1 MAAIS
6 AEEKEEPPEVAKKKE
21 LIVPAPCVTWPS
33 AVAERYEPLEKL
45 GEGMFGDVYKAWD
58 RVGRRLVAVKRLS
71 GRTDERFVETSLRY
85 FAREAMSLAS
95 CRGHPSVVKL
105 VATHADS
112 ARSDGDC
119 FLVTKYAGPLNLRQ
133 YTRLRSAEGR
143 PFQEAEVR
151 DAMRQLLSGAR
162 RVHGTGVLH
171 RDMVPENVIV
181 DGRRDGKKVVY
192 RICDFGM
199 SEPAARPGRDGSA
212 LLASPSPYRAPEIF
226 LGSQDY
232 DDRVDTWG
240 LGCIMAELIA
250 GSGEPFFGADLDAKV
265 FEKMQRAVGTQGIV
279 EWPGLQ
285 KLANRDLV
293 AELRE
298 TGCATYTG
306 CLREMFPEEALSE
319 AGFEVLSG
327 LLDANPERRLTA
339 KAALRKP
346 WFRRFSLAGFCF
358 VP

>member
-1 MAAIS
+1 MMKS
-6 AEEKEEPPEVAKKKE
+6 G
-21 LIVPAPCVTWPS
+21 T
-33 AVAERYEPLEKL
+33 
-45 GEGMFGDVYKAWD
+45 
-58 RVGRRLVAVKRLS
+58 RVFS
-71 GRTDERFVETSLRY
+71 D
-85 FAREAMSLAS
+85 LAS
-95 CRGHPSVVKL
+95 PL
-105 VATHADS
+105 
-112 ARSDGDC
+112 

-133 YTRLRSAEGR
+133 YMRLRSAQGR

-162 RVHGTGVLH
+162 RVHGAGVLH

-192 RICDFGM
+192 RICGFGV
-199 SEPAARPGRDGSA
+199 SEPAARPSRDGSA
-212 LLASPSPYRAPEIF
+212 PLASPSPYRAPEIF

-306 CLREMFPEEALSE
+306 CLREVFPEEVLSE

-346 WFRRFSLAGFCF
+346 WFRRFSFGGCCF

>member
-1 MAAIS
+1 MAAVVS
-6 AEEKEEPPEVAKKKE
+6 AEEKEPPEAAMKKE
-21 LIVPAPCVTWPS
+21 LGPAPCGSCITLPP

-58 RVGRRLVAVKRLS
+58 RVGRRLVAIKRLS
-71 GRTDERFVETSLRY
+71 GRTDDRFVETSLRY
-85 FAREAMSLAS
+85 FAREGMSSA
-95 CRGHPSVVKL
+95 PAA
-105 VATHADS
+105 ATPR

-119 FLVTKYAGPLNLRQ
+119 FVVTMYAGPLNLRQ
-133 YTRLRSAEGR
+133 YMRLRSVHGR
-143 PFQEAEVR
+143 PFHEAEVR

-162 RVHGTGVLH
+162 RVHDAGVLH

-181 DGRRDGKKVVY
+181 DEKRDGKKVIY
-192 RICDFGM
+192 RICGFGV
-199 SEPAARPGRDGSA
+199 SERAARLDRDGSA
-212 LLASPSPYRAPEIF
+212 PLASPSPYRAPEIF

-232 DDRVDTWG
+232 DGRVDTWG

-250 GSGEPFFGADLDAKV
+250 CSGKPFFGADLDAKV

-279 EWPGLQ
+279 EWSGLQ
-285 KLANRDLV
+285 RLARRDLA

-298 TGCATYTG
+298 KGYATYTG
-306 CLREMFPEEALSE
+306 CLQEVFPEEVLSE

-327 LLDANPERRLTA
+327 LLDANPERRLTT

-346 WFRRFSLAGFCF
+346 WFRRFSFGGCCF